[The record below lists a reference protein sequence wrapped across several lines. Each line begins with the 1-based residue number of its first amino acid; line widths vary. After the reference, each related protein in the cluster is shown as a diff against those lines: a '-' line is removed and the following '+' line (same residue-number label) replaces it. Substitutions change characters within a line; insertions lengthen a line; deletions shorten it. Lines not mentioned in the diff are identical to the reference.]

1 MNRSRT
7 FSITIDDHEN
17 KDNRLHKSNKVK
29 PQKDKE
35 KPCENVHNVHNGKAI
50 TEIEISPKSGYLV
63 TYSEEDHSI
72 FGWNVIVDTDEGR
85 LEPDAT
91 VKLDYKLSVNQIC
104 VSDDKKLVYIYNYSD
119 LPGKNF
125 IGKQYLF

>member
-63 TYSEEDHSI
+63 TYSEEDHSMV
-72 FGWNVIVDTDEGR
+72 GWDVDIDEGQ
-85 LEPDAT
+85 LITFKPAKIDIH
-91 VKLDYKLSVNQIC
+91 KHVNQIC
-104 VSDDKKLVYIYNYSD
+104 VSDDKKLVYISHFRDVND
-119 LPGKNF
+119 KTF
-125 IGKQYLF
+125 IGN